1 MKILAI
7 ENELR
12 EINPEIRT
20 DILKR
25 EASKVWT
32 LQQNAII
39 REIYLTDNMSKAV
52 IIMECNSIKEAN
64 DYLNDL
70 PLVNEGYIDFKLYK
84 LDPYPGYSRLFV

>member
-12 EINPEIRT
+12 KINPEIKI

-25 EASKVWT
+25 EAGKVWS
-32 LQQNAII
+32 LQQNGII
-39 REIYLTDNMSKAV
+39 REIYLTDNLSKAV
-52 IIMECNSIKEAN
+52 IIMECKSIEEAKSF
-64 DYLNDL
+64 LNDL
-70 PLVNEGYIDFKLYK
+70 PLVNEGFIEFKLYK